1 MLLFFYYLLNVSIT
15 ERDLSH
21 ALIGIPVKNNGLKKY
36 ERCSSEGKNIYAF
49 VYFRGH

>member
-1 MLLFFYYLLNVSIT
+1 MLLFFYYLLNISIT

-21 ALIGIPVKNNGLKKY
+21 ALFCINGLKKY
-36 ERCSSEGKNIYAF
+36 ERCSNEGKNIYAF